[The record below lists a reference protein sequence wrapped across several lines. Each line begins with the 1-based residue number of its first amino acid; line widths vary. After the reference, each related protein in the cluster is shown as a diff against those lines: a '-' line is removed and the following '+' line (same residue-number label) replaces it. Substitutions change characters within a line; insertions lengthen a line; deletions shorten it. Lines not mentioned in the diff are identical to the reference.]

1 MRKLRKKGERSED
14 KKKKLR
20 ERAGNERQRA
30 LVRVAGVGL
39 MVALLVVIVMM
50 VAAQFYPD
58 IALLDA
64 PRRFVAR
71 VITPVQ
77 TAFSSATDG
86 VAGYL
91 RRLKLRSNLEYEYEQ
106 LLTRLEEM
114 TDRTMLYE
122 AMQYQLQQYAD
133 LDDEVSGNPQ
143 LDGIKANII
152 GRDTSN
158 YTFTLT
164 INVGS
169 DHGIDRAM
177 AVVYNGAL
185 VGYIDSVEKS
195 SSTVRAI
202 VDSNASVNALIE
214 SSRDQGHLSGT
225 LAIDGTYACRMYYLT
240 YTTLPRPGDRV
251 VTSGV
256 GLEFIKG
263 IPIGH
268 VRESTRGQEDSK
280 QFIVV
285 EPIVD
290 FEHLEYVVV
299 FRYVP
304 AYPEPA
310 EERGSQVSSTFVP
323 LPAIQPV
330 PTYIGQP
337 EPVVTPGPDGV
348 IPDPDALT
356 PEPSPEVTETPR
368 PTEDPNATPRPEN
381 FAYNVRPVTL
391 GTPTPEPTATPTP
404 SPEPAPTFSVDQQTV
419 EEDP

>member
-1 MRKLRKKGERSED
+1 MTKLRRKSKQREE
-14 KKKKLR
+14 KKKLR
-20 ERAGNERQRA
+20 EQSGAERQRT
-30 LVRVAGVGL
+30 LLRLAGMGIV
-39 MVALLVVIVMM
+39 VVLLGIIVMM
-50 VAAQFYPD
+50 IASQFYPEM
-58 IALLDA
+58 ALLDA
-64 PRRFVAR
+64 PRKFVSR

-77 TAFSSATDG
+77 SAFSSATDG

-91 RRLKLRSNLEYEYEQ
+91 RRLKLRSNLEHEYEQ
-106 LLTRLEEM
+106 LLARLEEM

-122 AMQYQLQQYAD
+122 ANLYQLQEYAD
-133 LDDEVSGNPQ
+133 LDDEMRRNQQ

-164 INVGS
+164 IDAGT
-169 DHGIDRAM
+169 DQGIDRAM

-185 VGYIDSVEKS
+185 VGYIDSVEKNS
-195 SSTVRAI
+195 ATVRAI
-202 VDSNASVNALIE
+202 VDTNASVNALIE
-214 SSRDQGHLSGT
+214 SSRDQGQISGT

-290 FEHLEYVVV
+290 FNHLEYVVV
-299 FRYVP
+299 FRYRP
-304 AYPEPA
+304 LYPEPA
-310 EERGSQVSSTFVP
+310 EERGTQVSSTHVP
-323 LPAIQPV
+323 LPSIQPV
-330 PTYIGQP
+330 PTFIGQP
-337 EPVVTPGPDGV
+337 EPVLTPGPDGA
-348 IPDPDALT
+348 IPDPSQET
-356 PEPSPEVTETPR
+356 PEPSPTVSPTPR
-368 PTEDPNATPRPEN
+368 ATEDPNATPRPEN
-381 FAYNVRPVTL
+381 FAYNVKPVVL
-391 GTPTPEPTATPTP
+391 GTPTPEPSPTP
-404 SPEPAPTFSVDQQTV
+404 DPTPEPAPTFSVEQQTV
-419 EEDP
+419 EEDE